1 MAYLANDPN
10 KEQENEVGM
19 NVINPVDQGES
30 GNMPQDGQNQG
41 SSGSDGSGGV
51 IQASPQGS
59 SQNQSQGQ
67 SSSKGQGGKG
77 SSGMFTNIRKYV
89 DANKPQASKMAG
101 AAAKTTEK
109 EAQQIGNQVSQQ
121 QNKLQVQLDKNKQNL
136 NQAKEFAQGQIDNAA
151 SGANDLSQEN
161 VDRFRNLAT
170 GKESFNDVQEM
181 NLAKQQLAAKRLE
194 QQGMKAGT
202 EQGRQDLLKN
212 TFGQG
217 DRAYTRG
224 QQGLDALIV
233 GGDADARTQLQ
244 NQVQQAA
251 SQANQGIQTAAQNQ
265 ATSIQD
271 LQQQNQNFAQGLQD
285 QTSGAATKFIEDADA
300 AMLAAQEARKQ
311 QVADLEAQ
319 ASGFQERIS
328 GLQSGLDMSNQANR
342 EKLMRDLGFFKDD
355 KNYAAGNRRWD
366 GRVTYDKQHSDN
378 INAQNFINTGDINA
392 LTGVKHKMDGR
403 VLDQML
409 RNSALGNLA
418 NYGQDL
424 SLVGIDPNIYGGS
437 FDAESNNLRSSYA
450 DTAYG
455 EDIGDL
461 ITGGGGRK
469 YLDASRVIQEIN
481 ALNKKIG
488 GFNTQ
493 DFMQK
498 QLGEIQ
504 GGLSLDQF
512 KQGAD
517 ISRESVSTPEQIARY
532 QALSK
537 LAGGSGSDLIAENR
551 QDLLDQEEF
560 ANYMNKL
567 KGF

>member
-1 MAYLANDPN
+1 MAYIANDPN
-10 KEQENEVGM
+10 KDQEDNVGM
-19 NVINPVDQGES
+19 NVINPVDQGDS
-30 GNMPQDGQNQG
+30 GNMSSNEQNQG
-41 SSGSDGSGGV
+41 SGGSNESGSM
-51 IQASPQGS
+51 IEASPQGG
-59 SQNQSQGQ
+59 SQGQ
-67 SSSKGQGGKG
+67 SQSSSGGSKSQGGKG
-77 SSGMFTNIRKYV
+77 SSGMFTNIRKYI

-109 EAQQIGNQVSQQ
+109 EASQIGNQVAQQ
-121 QNKLQVQLDKNKQNL
+121 ENKLQVQLEKNKQGL
-136 NQAKEFAQGQIDNAA
+136 NQAKDFAQGQIDNAV
-151 SGANDLSQEN
+151 SGGNDLSQEN
-161 VDRFRNLAT
+161 IDRFRNLAT
-170 GKESFNDVQEM
+170 GQESFNDVQEM

-202 EQGRQDLLKN
+202 EQGRQDLLKS

-285 QTSGAATKFIEDADA
+285 QTSGAATKFIEDADT

-355 KNYAAGNRRWD
+355 KDYGQINKNWG
-366 GRVTYDKQHSDN
+366 GYDQQYYTNQS
-378 INAQNFINTGDINA
+378 AQNFINTGDRNA

-403 VLDQML
+403 NLDQML

-437 FDAESNNLRSSYA
+437 FDAEYNNLRSSYA

-469 YLDASRVIQEIN
+469 YLDATRVLDEIG

-498 QLGEIQ
+498 QLGEVQ

-551 QDLLDQEEF
+551 QDILDQEEF

-567 KGF
+567 KGY